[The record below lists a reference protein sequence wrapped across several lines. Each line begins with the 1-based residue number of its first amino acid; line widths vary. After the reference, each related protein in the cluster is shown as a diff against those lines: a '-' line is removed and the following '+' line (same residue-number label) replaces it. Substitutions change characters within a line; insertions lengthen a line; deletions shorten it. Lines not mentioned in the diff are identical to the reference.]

1 MKYLEDAAYVLLLVA
16 LMPLLIVLVWP
27 ALIAIMARR
36 MYWSMRA
43 HSTNLTRRRARRR
56 RPLAGLWSWLR
67 GRLPSA
73 VPDAAT
79 DLLPAAALRQ
89 AHDDAAP

>member
-16 LMPLLIVLVWP
+16 LMPLLIVLLCP

-36 MYWSMRA
+36 MYWSMRG

-56 RPLAGLWSWLR
+56 PPLAGLWSWLR

-73 VPDAAT
+73 VSDAAP
-79 DLLPAAALRQ
+79 DRFPATALRQ
-89 AHDDAAP
+89 AQDEAAP